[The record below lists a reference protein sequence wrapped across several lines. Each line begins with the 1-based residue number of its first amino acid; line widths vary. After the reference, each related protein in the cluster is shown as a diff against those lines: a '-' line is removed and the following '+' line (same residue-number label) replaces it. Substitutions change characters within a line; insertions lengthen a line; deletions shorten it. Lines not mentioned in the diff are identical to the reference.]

1 MSARWIIA
9 AVIIAAAG
17 LAPYAGSQPDA
28 QQQQLPGSRVD
39 PDPSQ
44 NLLQEGLVEARGPV
58 HEAFAQPVTRQPE
71 PAPVVPK
78 QPPQA
83 IEELPPET
91 KPEGDHIIWAP
102 GYWAWDDDRQDYLWV
117 SGIWRAVPPE
127 RIWIAGHWHE
137 VDGCW
142 LRVAGY

>member
-9 AVIIAAAG
+9 AVIVAAAG

-28 QQQQLPGSRVD
+28 QDANAQEQPLPGSRVD

-71 PAPVVPK
+71 PAPIVPK
-78 QPPQA
+78 QPPDP

-91 KPEGDHIIWAP
+91 KPEGDHVIWA
-102 GYWAWDDDRQDYLWV
+102 
-117 SGIWRAVPPE
+117 
-127 RIWIAGHWHE
+127 
-137 VDGCW
+137 
-142 LRVAGY
+142 AGY